1 MKKTLL
7 GILSLSLI
15 LSACGNDKAKDE
27 ENIISSEPL
36 ATESQVTETK
46 EGGVDKYQVTI
57 YDYFDTVT
65 TFTAYTDDEAE
76 FDKYKELVEEKMAYY
91 HKLFNSYDGFDG
103 VNNFY
108 TINQNAGEKAVKV
121 EKPVIDLI
129 KVGQEWYK
137 ETDGKIDIGAGSLLS
152 IWNEAR
158 DKALAD
164 PDKAKLP
171 EKSEL
176 EEAAKHMDINALEVN
191 EEDSTVYINDKDV
204 QIDIGAI
211 GKGYATEL
219 IKQDLIKAGLKN
231 GILSVG
237 GDVAII
243 GDNPSRDN
251 GKFAIAVQN
260 PDQSSSN
267 SYSSIVYVTDTSVVT
282 SGDYQR
288 YFEIDGRKYHHII
301 DTDTLEPSTRYKSIS
316 VIMDDIG
323 QADALS
329 TALFVEDR
337 EKGEE
342 LAKKFNAEVF
352 WIDNEGNEYKTKGY
366 EKYEKE

>member
-1 MKKTLL
+1 MKKKLL
-7 GILSLSLI
+7 GILTLSLV
-15 LSACGNDKAKDE
+15 LTACGKQNPSEK
-27 ENIISSEPL
+27 ENIISSDPL
-36 ATESQVTETK
+36 NTESQVSQTK
-46 EGGVDKYQVTI
+46 EGDTEKFQVTI

-65 TFTAYTDDEAE
+65 TFTAYTDKEED
-76 FDKYKELVEEKMAYY
+76 FNKYKDLVEEKMAYY
-91 HKLFNSYDGFDG
+91 HKLFNSYEGFDG

-108 TINQNAGEKAVKV
+108 TINQNAGKEAVKV
-121 EKPVIDLI
+121 EKPVIDLVKI
-129 KVGQEWYK
+129 GQEWYDA
-137 ETDGKIDIGAGSLLS
+137 TDVKIDIGAGSLLG
-152 IWNEAR
+152 IWNKYR
-158 DKALAD
+158 DEALAN
-164 PDKAKLP
+164 PNQAKLP
-171 EKSEL
+171 PREDL
-176 EEAAKHMDINALEVN
+176 EEAAKHMDINAIEVN
-191 EEDSTVYINDKDV
+191 EDDSTVYINDPDV

-219 IKQDLIKAGLKN
+219 IKQDLIKAGLTN

-243 GDNPSRDN
+243 GYNPGRDN
-251 GKFAIAVQN
+251 HKFAIAVQN
-260 PDQSSSN
+260 PDLKSDKP
-267 SYSSIVYVTDTSVVT
+267 YSSVVYVANTSVVT

-301 DTDTLEPSTRYKSIS
+301 DTDTLEPSTKYKSIT

-337 EKGEE
+337 QKGEE

-352 WIDNEGNEYKTKGY
+352 WIDTDGNEYKTKGY
-366 EKYEKE
+366 EEYEKE